1 MLYLSYS
8 IKRPCFL
15 LSLFT
20 RALSTP
26 AGEVLLKSFK
36 FSKRRAEWNN
46 MKEKFDKKQVTILKK
61 VPCHQINQEASFS
74 ICIHTFC
81 TIEAC

>member
-46 MKEKFDKKQVTILKK
+46 KKEKFDKKTSDYPKE
-61 VPCHQINQEASFS
+61 VPCQINQEASFS
-74 ICIHTFC
+74 ICIHTFG